1 MLYINSS
8 EKAPNKA
15 FYYKSDSEPYSPEL
29 AIKYIDKKAE
39 FERNQTKTLGTI
51 KSIISQDN
59 IDRFKDKVLALVLW
73 DAINSTYSESSL
85 EIITRYFNK
94 IIKMNYNSFKNT
106 NKYTSYIQSTALYLK
121 DLGYLLLEPFIAIFL
136 FKGLSSSFDS
146 FSSRKYKE
154 IANELKNNKTQKD
167 YKGPLINI
175 SKLISDIISKE
186 SRISTNKDSQANKT
200 SPNNPFCIYCKRIIY
215 IKDKY

>member
-200 SPNNPFCIYCKRIIY
+200 SPNNPFCTYYKGKTY